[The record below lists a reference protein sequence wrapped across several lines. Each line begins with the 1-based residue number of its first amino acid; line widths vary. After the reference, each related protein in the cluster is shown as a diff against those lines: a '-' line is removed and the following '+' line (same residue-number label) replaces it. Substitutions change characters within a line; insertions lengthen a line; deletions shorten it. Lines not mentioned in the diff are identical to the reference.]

1 MAKNRYLPFGYMI
14 RNGEIVINE
23 KEAALVC
30 IAFEEYMGGAS
41 YAAIAETLQGTGVR
55 YHADSPLWNK
65 HMAKRMLENSRYAGT
80 DDYPRIIEQV
90 LFDSV
95 ASLRESRSI
104 EIKRRKPSKPMK
116 SLPIE
121 LRKPVPSM
129 KITRMQNRITRELRQ
144 SISDPP
150 RVRDMIFRLAQER
163 FRACV
168 EAQTK

>member
-1 MAKNRYLPFGYMI
+1 
-14 RNGEIVINE
+14 
-23 KEAALVC
+23 
-30 IAFEEYMGGAS
+30 
-41 YAAIAETLQGTGVR
+41 
-55 YHADSPLWNK
+55 
-65 HMAKRMLENSRYAGT
+65 MAKRMLENSRYAGT

-129 KITRMQNRITRELRQ
+129 KITRMQNQITRELRQ